1 MRRLVLTA
9 AAAFAGLLLAAP
21 AGASTASVAALQV
34 ALRAQGLYAG
44 SVDGVKGPITKG
56 AIVAFQRRQGLVP
69 DGRIG
74 AQTRRALGELG
85 NPLLGQRALEVGAVG
100 WDVSAL
106 EFKLV
111 PFGLP
116 PASVDG
122 RFTPATAIALRRF
135 QSSAGLQPDAI
146 AGPRT
151 YRALAGGRLG
161 AVRRPV
167 AAPQRIVHV
176 VRTGESFF
184 SIAQHYH
191 LSPWLLAKG
200 NGLRLTVT
208 IVPGQRLRLPVG
220 ATTRKPIGTPVSR
233 DRVRA
238 ALDHWSAVYGVDPGL
253 ARALGWM
260 ESGWQQGVVSNV
272 GAVGVM
278 QLLPETWEWVDT
290 ILIGHPTPRTAEG
303 NVQAGV
309 RYLKWQLD
317 QFGGS
322 VRLALAG
329 WYQGARAVREIGLYD
344 DTKLFV
350 KIVRML
356 YGKV

>member
-1 MRRLVLTA
+1 MRHPVIMA
-9 AAAFAGLLLAAP
+9 AAAVAGLFLAAP

-34 ALRAQGLYAG
+34 ALRAHGLYPG
-44 SVDGVKGPITKG
+44 PVDGVKGPVTKD
-56 AIVAFQRRQGLVP
+56 AIVAFQRRQGLVV

-74 AQTRRALGELG
+74 AQTRRAFGALG

-106 EFKLV
+106 EFRLV
-111 PFGLP
+111 RYGLP

-122 RFTPATAIALRRF
+122 RFTSATVAALTRF
-135 QSSAGLQPDAI
+135 QSSAGLDPDGI

-151 YRALAGGRLG
+151 YRALAGGRT
-161 AVRRPV
+161 AARTTV
-167 AAPQRIVHV
+167 AAPRRIIHV
-176 VRTGESFF
+176 VRAGESFF
-184 SIAQHYH
+184 SIAQRFH

-200 NGLRLTVT
+200 NDLRLTGT

-220 ATTRKPIGTPVSR
+220 ATTAAPIGTPASR
-233 DRVRA
+233 DHIRT
-238 ALDHWSAVYGVDPGL
+238 ALNHWSRVYGVDPGL

-278 QLLPETWEWVDT
+278 QLLPETWEWVDA
-290 ILIGHPTPRTAEG
+290 ILIGYATPRTATG

-317 QFGGS
+317 QFDGNI
-322 VRLALAG
+322 RLALAG

>member
-1 MRRLVLTA
+1 MRRPVLA
-9 AAAFAGLLLAAP
+9 AAVAAAGFAFVAP

-44 SVDGVKGPITKG
+44 PVDGVKGPITKG
-56 AIVAFQRRQGLVP
+56 AIVAFQHRRGLVA

-74 AQTRRALGELG
+74 ARTRRALGSLG
-85 NPLLGQRALEVGAVG
+85 NPLLGQRELGVGAVG

-106 EFKLV
+106 EFRLV
-111 PFGLP
+111 RFGLP
-116 PASVDG
+116 RAEVDG
-122 RFTPATAIALRRF
+122 RFAPATFAALKRF
-135 QSSAGLQPDAI
+135 QSSAGLQPDGI

-151 YRALAGGRLG
+151 YRSLVRGGRTTQARAQARIIHPVG
-161 AVRRPV
+161 A
-167 AAPQRIVHV
+167 
-176 VRTGESFF
+176 GESFF
-184 SIAQHYH
+184 SIAQRYH
-191 LSPWLLAKG
+191 LSPWLLAKE
-200 NGLRLTVT
+200 NGLSLTGT
-208 IVPGQRLRLPVG
+208 IVPGQRLRLPIG
-220 ATTRKPIGTPVSR
+220 ATTTPSPAGAPPSR
-233 DRVRA
+233 TEIRLA
-238 ALDHWSAVYGVDPGL
+238 INHWSGVYGVDPAL

-290 ILIGHPTPRTAEG
+290 ILIGHRTPRTAAG

-309 RYLKWQLD
+309 RYLKWQLE
-317 QFGGS
+317 QFDGDI
-322 VRLALAG
+322 RLALAG

-350 KIVRML
+350 KIVRRL
-356 YGKV
+356 YGRV

>member
-1 MRRLVLTA
+1 MRRPVLTA
-9 AAAFAGLLLAAP
+9 AAAIAGLFLAAP

-34 ALRAQGLYAG
+34 ALRAHGLYAG
-44 SVDGVKGPITKG
+44 PVDGVKGPMTKG
-56 AIVAFQRRQGLVP
+56 AIVTFQQRQGLAA

-74 AQTRRALGELG
+74 ARTRRALGALG
-85 NPLLGQRALEVGAVG
+85 NPLLGQRPLEVGVVG

-111 PFGLP
+111 RYGLP

-122 RFTPATAIALRRF
+122 QFTPETATALSRF
-135 QSSAGLQPDAI
+135 QTSVGLDPDGI
-146 AGPRT
+146 AGPQT
-151 YRALAGGRLG
+151 FRALAGGHRSTAG
-161 AVRRPV
+161 TV
-167 AAPQRIVHV
+167 AAPQQIVHRV
-176 VRTGESFF
+176 QAGESFF

-200 NGLRLTVT
+200 NGLRLTGT

-220 ATTRKPIGTPVSR
+220 ATSATPIGTPPSR
-233 DRVRA
+233 ASIRV
-238 ALDHWSAVYGVDPGL
+238 ALNRWSRIYGVDPGL

-290 ILIGHPTPRTAEG
+290 ILIGHPTPRTAAG

-309 RYLKWQLD
+309 RYLRWQLD
-317 QFGGS
+317 QFDGNIK
-322 VRLALAG
+322 LALAG

>member
-1 MRRLVLTA
+1 MRRLVLMA
-9 AAAFAGLLLAAP
+9 AAAVAGLFLAAP

-34 ALRAQGLYAG
+34 ALHAHGLYPG
-44 SVDGVKGPITKG
+44 PVDGVKGPVTKG
-56 AIVAFQRRQGLVP
+56 AIVAFQQREGLIA

-74 AQTRRALGELG
+74 AQTRRAFGPLG

-106 EFKLV
+106 EFRLIRW
-111 PFGLP
+111 GLP

-122 RFTPATAIALRRF
+122 RFTPATATALIRL
-135 QSSAGLQPDAI
+135 QSSAGLDPDGI

-151 YRALAGGRLG
+151 YRALAGGRSQT
-161 AVRRPV
+161 ARSTV
-167 AAPQRIVHV
+167 AAPQRITHI
-176 VRTGESFF
+176 VRAGESFF
-184 SIAQHYH
+184 SIAQRFHV
-191 LSPWLLAKG
+191 SPWLLAKG
-200 NGLRLTVT
+200 NDLRLTGT
-208 IVPGQRLRLPVG
+208 IVPGQRLHLPVG
-220 ATTRKPIGTPVSR
+220 ATTTTPIGTPVTRDHVRVALNRWSR
-233 DRVRA
+233 I
-238 ALDHWSAVYGVDPGL
+238 YGVDPGL

-278 QLLPETWEWVDT
+278 QLLPETWDWVDA
-290 ILIGHPTPRTAEG
+290 ILIGHPTPRTAAG

-317 QFGGS
+317 QFDGNI
-322 VRLALAG
+322 RLALAG